1 MMSGW
6 EFGESSEQKKAK
18 MAKLT
23 SAQEMDLKPCLVVH
37 HGGEWQISSGAF
49 YVGGKIN
56 VFDNLPDNI
65 DGHYV
70 KGLIEGLGYNDIVK
84 LHFLDP
90 KKDLNSGI
98 RYLSFESRLCDPF
111 LSLLLEYRLIHI
123 YTEHDQPATPLF
135 NHGRR
140 GQFMSLLTDNN
151 VSEVIGERIQTP
163 RVTQPFTVDENVFE
177 PTQIPR
183 ATQSDIDYDTE
194 GTDEDDEEFVKARD
208 DIAMDKKNQHSYEDE
223 LDMLRKVAASKGLG
237 EIRTDFEEFSDIESP
252 NESEDDDDCGY
263 LVAPPNNKVRKVAK
277 AKDDECIEDFFPG
290 QQFDNPAAFK
300 QAVKN
305 HSIKLGRNIPFTKN
319 DKQRVGAECENK
331 LKGCPWRIWASWD
344 RNKTHFTVKSHVSQH
359 KCGRSPRV
367 KKM

>member
-37 HGGEWQISSGAF
+37 HGGEWQISSSAF

-70 KGLIEGLGYNDIVK
+70 KG
-84 LHFLDP
+84 
-90 KKDLNSGI
+90 KDLNSGI
-98 RYLSFESRLCDPF
+98 RYLSFEIRLCDPF
-111 LSLLLEYRLIHI
+111 LSLLLEYKLIHV

-140 GQFMSLLTDNN
+140 GQFMSLLIDNN

-183 ATQSDIDYDTE
+183 ATQSNIDYDTE

-208 DIAMDKKNQHSYEDE
+208 EIAMDKKNQHSYEDE

-237 EIRTDFEEFSDIESP
+237 EIRTYFEEFSDIESP
-252 NESEDDDDCGY
+252 NESEDDDECGY

-277 AKDDECIEDFFPG
+277 AKDDECIEDFFPC

-331 LKGCPWRIWASWD
+331 LKGCPWRIWASWIGIILI
-344 RNKTHFTVKSHVSQH
+344 SQSSPMSVSISVVDLQE
-359 KCGRSPRV
+359 
-367 KKM
+367 